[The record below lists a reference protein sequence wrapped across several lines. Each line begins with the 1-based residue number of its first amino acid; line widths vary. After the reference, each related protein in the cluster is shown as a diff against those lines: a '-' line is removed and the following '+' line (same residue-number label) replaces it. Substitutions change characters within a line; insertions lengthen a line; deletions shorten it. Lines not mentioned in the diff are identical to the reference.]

1 MLTKQDFTG
10 KGRPTSGEPEGN
22 GAQGG
27 CSTTG
32 LMLSGFMAMVLV
44 SRLSLTNYSDSLA
57 KMDSSKDF
65 RRLVRHMA

>member
-44 SRLSLTNYSDSLA
+44 SRSSLA
-57 KMDSSKDF
+57 A
-65 RRLVRHMA
+65 H